1 MAAPVLPKGPRSILL
16 QTLNTYLGDINKMQI
31 ASLRKYGDTFT
42 MPSLGGAYFITANP
56 EGIKTILTADPET
69 FAVPFAELFEIFPGN
84 GDGSL
89 FKMIGDKH
97 RAARKLL
104 APPFHGARMRA
115 YGTLMRD
122 VALQWARTWQPGK
135 PFVMQNTTQAITLD
149 IIIRAI
155 FGITD
160 PEHVQRFHHKVMAA
174 LDAFVP
180 SIVVLRGLRRNFFGF
195 GPWARYTRAMGAIQ
209 QMTMAEVEKRRA
221 DGIPREDILSL
232 LLSCRYE
239 DGRPLSDLE
248 LFSQLFTF
256 VFAGHETTAITLS
269 WAFYFLHRHPECLQR
284 LREELAPLGSSPD
297 PEAVAKLPYLEAV
310 CNETMRLCPVVPVLT
325 RKLARPLTVLGYE
338 LPAGMLFGIGA
349 FMAHMRP
356 EVYPEPESFRP
367 DRFLNRTYSPFEFL
381 PFGGGARRCL
391 GAGFAMY
398 EMKIV
403 LAALLTNYRFRCLET
418 RPVPPVMRAATVGPR
433 GGIRM
438 MMES

>member
-1 MAAPVLPKGPRSILL
+1 
-16 QTLNTYLGDINKMQI
+16 
-31 ASLRKYGDTFT
+31 
-42 MPSLGGAYFITANP
+42 
-56 EGIKTILTADPET
+56 
-69 FAVPFAELFEIFPGN
+69 
-84 GDGSL
+84 
-89 FKMIGDKH
+89 
-97 RAARKLL
+97 
-104 APPFHGARMRA
+104 MRA

-256 VFAGHETTAITLS
+256 VFAGHETTAITL
-269 WAFYFLHRHPECLQR
+269 
-284 LREELAPLGSSPD
+284 
-297 PEAVAKLPYLEAV
+297 
-310 CNETMRLCPVVPVLT
+310 
-325 RKLARPLTVLGYE
+325 
-338 LPAGMLFGIGA
+338 
-349 FMAHMRP
+349 
-356 EVYPEPESFRP
+356 
-367 DRFLNRTYSPFEFL
+367 
-381 PFGGGARRCL
+381 
-391 GAGFAMY
+391 
-398 EMKIV
+398 
-403 LAALLTNYRFRCLET
+403 
-418 RPVPPVMRAATVGPR
+418 
-433 GGIRM
+433 
-438 MMES
+438 